1 METTKCAVFA
11 RQTLAFVRSFVRSSA
26 TRARRR
32 LTTDEWMDA
41 WIDRGGLPHTFAL
54 ASSRARARRS
64 HGLRRDRHRP
74 PAYFQSLKSL
84 DMARERRETS
94 PSATGGAIDGDI
106 LPGVP
111 VRAREQSPRKSV
123 REANRGA
130 VQRYRDRQRARA
142 GALERECAR
151 LRETNARLEGELA
164 HARWV
169 LEEVRRRYALEESV
183 RTRQVG
189 SGGGWPTFTIAH
201 GSGCPLGERET
212 ARGGP
217 FGSVANAFANANG
230 RGSARG
236 RGDARG
242 EEERDGEDGA
252 MKGKRRKR
260 RRGGGDVDD
269 EDDLAEFLN
278 TFLVH
283 DDACPCPGH
292 SHADSHE

>member
-1 METTKCAVFA
+1 M
-11 RQTLAFVRSFVRSSA
+11 
-26 TRARRR
+26 
-32 LTTDEWMDA
+32 
-41 WIDRGGLPHTFAL
+41 
-54 ASSRARARRS
+54 
-64 HGLRRDRHRP
+64 
-74 PAYFQSLKSL
+74 
-84 DMARERRETS
+84 
-94 PSATGGAIDGDI
+94 
-106 LPGVP
+106 
-111 VRAREQSPRKSV
+111 RAREESPQKSA

-130 VQRYRDRQRARA
+130 VRRYRDRQRARV

-189 SGGGWPTFTIAH
+189 SRGGWPTFTIAH
-201 GSGCPLGERET
+201 GSGCPLGVRET

-217 FGSVANAFANANG
+217 FGSRANAFANANG
-230 RGSARG
+230 HGN
-236 RGDARG
+236 ARG
-242 EEERDGEDGA
+242 EEERGGNDGA
-252 MKGKRRKR
+252 MTGKRRKR

-269 EDDLAEFLN
+269 EEDLTEFLN

>member
-1 METTKCAVFA
+1 M
-11 RQTLAFVRSFVRSSA
+11 
-26 TRARRR
+26 
-32 LTTDEWMDA
+32 
-41 WIDRGGLPHTFAL
+41 
-54 ASSRARARRS
+54 
-64 HGLRRDRHRP
+64 
-74 PAYFQSLKSL
+74 
-84 DMARERRETS
+84 
-94 PSATGGAIDGDI
+94 
-106 LPGVP
+106 
-111 VRAREQSPRKSV
+111 RAREESAQKSA

-130 VQRYRDRQRARA
+130 VRRYRDRQRARA

-183 RTRQVG
+183 RTPQVG

-230 RGSARG
+230 RG
-236 RGDARG
+236 RGDGDGHARG
-242 EEERDGEDGA
+242 EEERGGEDGA

-269 EDDLAEFLN
+269 EEDLAEFLN

>member
-1 METTKCAVFA
+1 
-11 RQTLAFVRSFVRSSA
+11 
-26 TRARRR
+26 
-32 LTTDEWMDA
+32 
-41 WIDRGGLPHTFAL
+41 
-54 ASSRARARRS
+54 
-64 HGLRRDRHRP
+64 
-74 PAYFQSLKSL
+74 
-84 DMARERRETS
+84 MARERRETS
-94 PSATGGAIDGDI
+94 PSATGGAIDGDT

-111 VRAREQSPRKSV
+111 VRAREESPQKSA

-130 VQRYRDRQRARA
+130 VRRYRDRQRARV

-169 LEEVRRRYALEESV
+169 LEEVRRRYALEESA

-189 SGGGWPTFTIAH
+189 SGGRWPTFTIAH

-217 FGSVANAFANANG
+217 FGSRANAFANANG
-230 RGSARG
+230 HGN
-236 RGDARG
+236 ARG
-242 EEERDGEDGA
+242 EEERGGNDGA
-252 MKGKRRKR
+252 MTGKRRKR
-260 RRGGGDVDD
+260 RRGVGGVDD